1 MKTYSHPK
9 QTSSPRYLS
18 EERERL
24 ERYLVGGVLEGCQRE
39 PGLAADALAFCPAG
53 SIVSPRLCEVWDAI
67 AAIDAR
73 GVPVDLVSVFD
84 ALHAAYMQRKLPHDA
99 DGAYLAELTMTS
111 FVGRDAVLSFA
122 EKIAAAIRRQR
133 LANLFQEAASDCLA
147 YGEDPDAVVLR
158 TLRCVQDETD
168 TAMCPTLGP
177 LLADVL
183 ADVEKG
189 EGARPMPTPWKNL
202 NAVLKGG
209 AAPGELVVLAG
220 RPGLGKTALAGCWAV
235 EAARR
240 FGPVLF
246 VSCEVK
252 DKTLGARLLA
262 REGIIDN
269 RAFRQG
275 LGNSRHLLRYMSEA
289 AARLADVPLQIVDS
303 SCRTVRPAEVR
314 KLARKIKGGPA
325 LVVVDYLQLMYPD
338 DKHDSREREIA
349 DMSRSMKRLAVELDC
364 PVLLLSQLNRKVEEG
379 NREPQLADLR
389 ESGAVEQ
396 DADIVIMLHSE
407 KRHMIGERCPV
418 KALVR
423 KGRSSGTGTA
433 MLLFDK
439 AHSDFAVDESG
450 EAWRKQCEVARAAA
464 NDL

>member
-1 MKTYSHPK
+1 MSTRRTTFTPP
-9 QTSSPRYLS
+9 PRPDS
-18 EERERL
+18 ETRELL
-24 ERYLVGGVLEGCQRE
+24 ERHLVGGLLAISHIE
-39 PGLAADALAFCPAG
+39 PGLAADVVALCPAG
-53 SIVSPRLCEVWDAI
+53 SVVSPRLCDIWDAVVALQESGMPVDLESVWDAVHT
-67 AAIDAR
+67 R
-73 GVPVDLVSVFD
+73 
-84 ALHAAYMQRKLPHDA
+84 YMRRESPRDA
-99 DGAYLAELTMTS
+99 DAAHLAELTLTP
-111 FVGRDAVLSFA
+111 FATREAVLSFA
-122 EKIAAAIRRQR
+122 DNLAAMLRRHRMADVLRSAAA
-133 LANLFQEAASDCLA
+133 DCLV
-147 YGEDPDAVVLR
+147 YGEDPDEIARRVVRALQDQSEPVASA
-158 TLRCVQDETD
+158 TL
-168 TAMCPTLGP
+168 AP
-177 LLADVL
+177 LLEAVIR
-183 ADVEKG
+183 DVERG
-189 EGARPMPTPWKNL
+189 EGARPMPTPWPTL
-202 NAVLKGG
+202 HAVLKGG

-235 EAARR
+235 ETARR
-240 FGPVLF
+240 FGSVLF

-262 REGIIDN
+262 REGHIDN

-275 LGNSRHLLRYMSEA
+275 LGNSA
-289 AARLADVPLQIVDS
+289 AALPRIRDAASCLADLPLCIVDS
-303 SCRTVRPAEVR
+303 SCRAVRPAEVR
-314 KLARKIKGGPA
+314 KQARRLKGGPA

-349 DMSRSMKRLAVELDC
+349 DMSRAMKRLAVELDC
-364 PVLLLSQLNRKVEEG
+364 PVLLLSQLNRKAEEG
-379 NREPQLADLR
+379 NREPQLSDLR

-450 EAWRKQCEVARAAA
+450 EAWRKQCEVARAA